1 MINKAKALKKKKKKG
16 VLPFFATGCQE
27 SYQGQLLLTCQPA
40 GEGYLEEVLPHLW
53 QN

>member
-1 MINKAKALKKKKKKG
+1 MINKAKALKKKKKG
-16 VLPFFATGCQE
+16 VLFFATGCQE